1 MHTENTNYIYK
12 NDLDK
17 ACFQNDMACGKY
29 KYLTKITQSNKVLRQ
44 NAFEIA
50 SNPKYD
56 KYEKVLP
63 SMVTSLLIKNLLKAA
78 NWSCWY
84 TINKQI

>member
-29 KYLTKITQSNKVLRQ
+29 KYLTKIAQSNKVLGQ

-56 KYEKVLP
+56 KYGKVLP

-78 NWSCWY
+78 N
-84 TINKQI
+84 

>member
-1 MHTENTNYIYK
+1 
-12 NDLDK
+12 
-17 ACFQNDMACGKY
+17 MACGKY
-29 KYLTKITQSNKVLRQ
+29 KYLTQITQSNKVLRQ

-63 SMVTSLLIKNLLKAA
+63 SMVTSLLVKHLLKAA
-78 NWSCWY
+78 N
-84 TINKQI
+84 

>member
-12 NDLDK
+12 NDIDK

-29 KYLTKITQSNKVLRQ
+29 KYLTQITQSNKVLRQ

-56 KYEKVLP
+56 KYDKVLP

-78 NWSCWY
+78 N
-84 TINKQI
+84 